1 MSLSH
6 TARLTYVLLLDR
18 MTLSQ
23 KNSWVDAQ
31 GRAYVLYP
39 LAGLAADLQSSISSV
54 TRALRELEAARL
66 IERRSNGFS
75 KPNQIFLG
83 VPQTVQKCAIEM
95 VKNEQPDCS
104 KVSNTIAQNCTPN
117 QINKNNLRLNKINR
131 TKEAYGR
138 YQNVF
143 LENYSELKIEIAELD
158 ALIEDLSAYM
168 QSTGKKVRRPRGDPA
183 QLVSTE
189 EKTTET
195 GNRHPGL
202 HLQRGGKFMTETIR
216 TAMDRLMT
224 TAVEPQDYVAEDG
237 LLYCGSCNTPKGSVL
252 PERKKAVWA

>member
-23 KNSWVDAQ
+23 KNGWVDVQ

-39 LAGLAADLQSSISSV
+39 LAGLAEDLQSSISSV

-75 KPNQIFLG
+75 KPNQVFLSF
-83 VPQTVQKCAIEM
+83 PSAAQKCTVKM

-117 QINKNNLRLNKINR
+117 QINKNNLCNL
-131 TKEAYGR
+131 
-138 YQNVF
+138 
-143 LENYSELKIEIAELD
+143 
-158 ALIEDLSAYM
+158 
-168 QSTGKKVRRPRGDPA
+168 VRRTEKGRLRRRGWGLRWEKA
-183 QLVSTE
+183 Q
-189 EKTTET
+189 K
-195 GNRHPGL
+195 
-202 HLQRGGKFMTETIR
+202 GGKGTNLRGFF
-216 TAMDRLMT
+216 
-224 TAVEPQDYVAEDG
+224 ED
-237 LLYCGSCNTPKGSVL
+237 
-252 PERKKAVWA
+252 

>member
-1 MSLSH
+1 MSKEYIKAQTPLPAYFPYPKFLLQMSLSH

-117 QINKNNLRLNKINR
+117 QINKNNLLLSGQRNYCEAEFR
-131 TKEAYGR
+131 T
-138 YQNVF
+138 
-143 LENYSELKIEIAELD
+143 
-158 ALIEDLSAYM
+158 
-168 QSTGKKVRRPRGDPA
+168 
-183 QLVSTE
+183 
-189 EKTTET
+189 
-195 GNRHPGL
+195 
-202 HLQRGGKFMTETIR
+202 
-216 TAMDRLMT
+216 
-224 TAVEPQDYVAEDG
+224 
-237 LLYCGSCNTPKGSVL
+237 
-252 PERKKAVWA
+252 EREQYTV

>member
-1 MSLSH
+1 MSKEYIKAQTPLPAYFPYPKFLLQMSLSH

-66 IERRSNGFS
+66 IERQTNGFS

-83 VPQTVQKCAIEM
+83 VPRTAQKCTIGM
-95 VKNEQPDCS
+95 VRNEQPDCS
-104 KVSNTIAQNCTPN
+104 KVSNTITQNCTPN

-131 TKEAYGR
+131 TKEAYG
-138 YQNVF
+138 
-143 LENYSELKIEIAELD
+143 
-158 ALIEDLSAYM
+158 
-168 QSTGKKVRRPRGDPA
+168 
-183 QLVSTE
+183 
-189 EKTTET
+189 
-195 GNRHPGL
+195 
-202 HLQRGGKFMTETIR
+202 
-216 TAMDRLMT
+216 
-224 TAVEPQDYVAEDG
+224 
-237 LLYCGSCNTPKGSVL
+237 
-252 PERKKAVWA
+252 

>member
-1 MSLSH
+1 MSKEYIKAQTPLPAYFPYPKFLLQMSLSH

-39 LAGLAADLQSSISSV
+39 LARLAADLQSSISSV

-83 VPQTVQKCAIEM
+83 VPQTVQKCAIGM
-95 VKNEQPDCS
+95 VKNEQPDCA
-104 KVSNTIAQNCTPN
+104 KVSNTITQNCTPN
-117 QINKNNLRLNKINR
+117 QINKNDLRWNKINR

-158 ALIEDLSAYM
+158 VLIEDLSAICGL
-168 QSTGKKVRRPRGDPA
+168 QAKSTQTMRRPCAAGRHGRKNNRNREQASRTIPTMRRKVYD
-183 QLVSTE
+183 
-189 EKTTET
+189 
-195 GNRHPGL
+195 GN
-202 HLQRGGKFMTETIR
+202 
-216 TAMDRLMT
+216 DSNS
-224 TAVEPQDYVAEDG
+224 DG
-237 LLYCGSCNTPKGSVL
+237 
-252 PERKKAVWA
+252 